1 MKFCIKSLILD
12 VFAYV
17 ELLIRMRLHIWY
29 YIKLKPKPSFG
40 IHVAT
45 NCICNKSVCY
55 NFNEFGEGVGIN
67 THKESIF
74 VTSFSRAGILLRVK
88 LHGCVFIAGTQRAS
102 ALFAFRID
110 IFYANNV
117 NLIVIFILCN
127 H

>member
-1 MKFCIKSLILD
+1 MKFFNLWLIWRL
-12 VFAYV
+12 

-67 THKESIF
+67 THIIYSG
-74 VTSFSRAGILLRVK
+74 AGILLRVK
-88 LHGCVFIAGTQRAS
+88 LHGCVFIAGTKNFLVFCCSQS
-102 ALFAFRID
+102 LP
-110 IFYANNV
+110 N
-117 NLIVIFILCN
+117 NLICVLITGTS
-127 H
+127 

>member
-55 NFNEFGEGVGIN
+55 NFNEFGETSWMCFHCRYI
-67 THKESIF
+67 ESF
-74 VTSFSRAGILLRVK
+74 HSLS
-88 LHGCVFIAGTQRAS
+88 
-102 ALFAFRID
+102 
-110 IFYANNV
+110 
-117 NLIVIFILCN
+117 
-127 H
+127 